1 MVPRLST
8 LSTVEIKQPDP
19 AASRR
24 KSIFLVLAC
33 TILGAA
39 AQLLI
44 KNGMD
49 HLVMKPMALLTN
61 LPLIGGYFLY
71 GMNTVMLVLAL
82 RDGELSALQPI
93 IAMTYV
99 WVTLL
104 SYTLLKESPNWFK
117 NIGIATIV
125 LGVGVIGRGSKK

>member
-1 MVPRLST
+1 
-8 LSTVEIKQPDP
+8 
-19 AASRR
+19 
-24 KSIFLVLAC
+24 
-33 TILGAA
+33 
-39 AQLLI
+39 
-44 KNGMD
+44 
-49 HLVMKPMALLTN
+49 
-61 LPLIGGYFLY
+61 
-71 GMNTVMLVLAL
+71 VLAL